1 MMNANTQF
9 NLLFALKVWYCLNSV
24 WKRRL
29 DVFAQVTSQP
39 AHDVKGASP
48 EGSLKVLT
56 SGTYKGPSKDSQGTN
71 TKTDDVMKKLF
82 FRSNSPSITYLFLFS
97 TGRTNIQVL
106 NGDVRGTSTGP
117 SCGTSWRQ
125 NDGTFLWR
133 PWDGGHTCFL
143 NSTHK
148 HIKLTSTGYSRLYS
162 EW

>member
-1 MMNANTQF
+1 MMNVNTQF

-56 SGTYKGPSKDSQGTN
+56 SGIYKGPSKDSQGTN

-106 NGDVRGTSTGP
+106 NGAVHGTSTGP
-117 SCGTSWRQ
+117 KLRDVLDTKWWDILVTSVGRRSYM
-125 NDGTFLWR
+125 F
-133 PWDGGHTCFL
+133 FKF
-143 NSTHK
+143 NS
-148 HIKLTSTGYSRLYS
+148 
-162 EW
+162 